1 LRRSLYEK
9 IKMSR
14 VHYGQDCHLG
24 TDKRQGAVPL
34 DLTLRS
40 IQNIIPWYLRHC
52 PSKVQSSGWS
62 VIWSISP
69 YQSCSLLISQ
79 LVLISK
85 KESSSLFNDWL
96 WIHADSLISNDSMS
110 WEEGWLVDLLLSWH
124 LILVSVRK
132 SKAMVGSGCP
142 VPLKLERCFYMNLQP
157 IFPMLCASSDDQE
170 TCNQKTFQTFF
181 NCIKQVCRMR
191 KGLASKYLEDWLLL
205 FHSNL
210 LRAKRWSVYYHP
222 VMESPSVHWNM
233 NECVP
238 RAC

>member
-1 LRRSLYEK
+1 
-9 IKMSR
+9 MSR

-62 VIWSISP
+62 VIWTISP
-69 YQSCSLLISQ
+69 YQSCGLLISQ
-79 LVLISK
+79 LLLISK
-85 KESSSLFNDWL
+85 KESSPLFNDCL

-157 IFPMLCASSDDQE
+157 IFPMLCASRRLTVALS
-170 TCNQKTFQTFF
+170 
-181 NCIKQVCRMR
+181 
-191 KGLASKYLEDWLLL
+191 SKPL
-205 FHSNL
+205 
-210 LRAKRWSVYYHP
+210 
-222 VMESPSVHWNM
+222 
-233 NECVP
+233 
-238 RAC
+238 